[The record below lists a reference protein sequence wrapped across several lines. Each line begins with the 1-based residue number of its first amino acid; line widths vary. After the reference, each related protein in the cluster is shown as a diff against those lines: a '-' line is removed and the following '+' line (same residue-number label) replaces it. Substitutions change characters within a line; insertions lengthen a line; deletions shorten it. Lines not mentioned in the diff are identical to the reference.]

1 MKEKIFILFI
11 LIATTSSAQPKSDL
25 YTTVIG
31 IIKDSLRF
39 DTSNFEQLANYNKRL
54 RDAPLKIPAIVIN
67 AGITAPDKL
76 NAATMKDV
84 KSILVFQP
92 IEATALLGPDGKFGA
107 IIINGKRSLYR
118 KLFRH

>member
-1 MKEKIFILFI
+1 MKRIILIPFILLSI
-11 LIATTSSAQPKSDL
+11 TSSAQPKSDL
-25 YTTVIG
+25 YTIVIS
-31 IIKDSLRF
+31 IMKDSLCF

-54 RDAPLKIPAIVIN
+54 RDAPLKIPAIIIQS
-67 AGITAPDKL
+67 GITAPDKL

-84 KSILVFQP
+84 KSILIFQP
-92 IEATALLGPDGKFGA
+92 VQATAILGTDGQLGA